1 MTMMVVTVLVVQ
13 QLQLLQLQV
22 ELQIVK
28 IVYTI
33 GQTMV
38 LSAVIQHGLSSVL
51 IVLH

>member
-1 MTMMVVTVLVVQ
+1 MMVVTVQVVQ

-28 IVYTI
+28 IVYTTL
-33 GQTMV
+33 QPMV

>member
-1 MTMMVVTVLVVQ
+1 MMVVTVLVVQ

-22 ELQIVK
+22 DLQIVT

-33 GQTMV
+33 GHNTV
-38 LSAVIQHGLSSVL
+38 LSAVIQHGLSLVL

>member
-1 MTMMVVTVLVVQ
+1 MMVVTVLVVQ
-13 QLQLLQLQV
+13 LLLLQLQV